1 MDIIQQITEQRWQQQ
16 RALVQE
22 EERRIIADYT
32 TAGKVEPQGI
42 STAIRRLQAGEFLKP
57 VENPQQL
64 VIANATT
71 AAVIR
76 KSFDRETVEVIVTPA
91 VETGTAYV
99 VTNEELKNQLLKAI
113 VRRGY

>member
-1 MDIIQQITEQRWQQQ
+1 MDIIQQITDQRWRQQ
-16 RALVQE
+16 VEE
-22 EERRIIADYT
+22 EERRIIVDYA
-32 TAGKVEPQGI
+32 TAGKVEPHGI
-42 STAIRRLQAGEFLKP
+42 SVAIRRLQAGEFLKP

-76 KSFDRETVEVIVTPA
+76 KTFDRETVEVIVTPA

-99 VTNEELKNQLLKAI
+99 VTNEDLKNQLLKAI